1 MLEVYNDSVLQK
13 HKGSSC
19 ELMSHHFRQTA
30 LNKGPALHSPR
41 LTKRS
46 AVKQSCP
53 PVNAAEEH
61 RGEGMVLVMKSP
73 V

>member
-19 ELMSHHFRQTA
+19 ELMPHHFRQTA

-46 AVKQSCP
+46 AVKPSRS
-53 PVNAAEEH
+53 PVNAAEEQT
-61 RGEGMVLVMKSP
+61 GERMVLVMKSS